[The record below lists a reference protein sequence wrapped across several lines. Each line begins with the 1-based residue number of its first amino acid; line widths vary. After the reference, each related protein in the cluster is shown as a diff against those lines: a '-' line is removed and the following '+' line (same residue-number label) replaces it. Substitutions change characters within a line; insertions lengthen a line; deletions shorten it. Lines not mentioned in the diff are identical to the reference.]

1 MFRYLT
7 KLHAK
12 YILFFQCHVGA
23 TGGGGGGGKTS
34 FVLGTLFF
42 TNSMSLG
49 EEKTTSCGVKEV

>member
-12 YILFFQCHVGA
+12 YILFFQFHVGA

-42 TNSMSLG
+42 TMSLG